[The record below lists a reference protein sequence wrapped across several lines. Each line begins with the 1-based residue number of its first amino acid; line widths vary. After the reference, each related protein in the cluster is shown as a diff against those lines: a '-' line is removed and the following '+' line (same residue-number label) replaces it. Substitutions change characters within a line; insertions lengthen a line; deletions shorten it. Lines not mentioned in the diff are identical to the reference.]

1 MSIATLVVGLGGTG
15 IQALRSL
22 KRLYDDLPKR
32 ERVPVSFL
40 GIDFD
45 RSAVEVRDL
54 NAKLAELEEDE
65 FLYLEPGSIQEA
77 LRNLDRAQ
85 GEQPAWAKVLE
96 WFPDR
101 LKIPVSEVEANG
113 ASQMRV
119 LGRLGFFLHDEAISR
134 SIRRKLHE
142 LGGEVDPLRLSEE
155 KRVILVSSIAG
166 GTGAGMLIDIAYLV
180 RRQLGRPKVFA
191 YLLLPEVFQD
201 VDSGGRIFQNA
212 YACLQE
218 LCNLKDQQIPIQA
231 NYFHLPELD
240 VPIHGE
246 EPFSR
251 LFLCPSEGFCGTDP
265 IKDATARL
273 AESIFGQLQKT
284 IQLKTL
290 SIVSNVASAD
300 PAQDQGRRRSH
311 CFSTAG
317 SQFLQLTPVEGLDAA
332 VFDAVARAMKQP
344 SFLADIYGKEIAAA
358 SRELSEILRGDE
370 IPVASRAQAL
380 EESPEKVDEDRDRA
394 NRNLI
399 RSWRRRIERDAALA
413 RDEICDDLKKQ
424 LNLIEEKLRS
434 RRSEE
439 VDAAV
444 QRLGALGDFLLVDFG
459 ENNYEKKLGLLR
471 NLTSQEPGQDPAGT
485 GKTTLFDRL
494 DRRLRDEI
502 RSHVSTMEQAL
513 DDKPLKRK
521 AFLEDLLEDKSLFH
535 YSFPEKQSD
544 EIKALNE
551 RAQNRSS
558 AKPRRRL
565 WFMPRPK
572 VILGKVLFA
581 RRDLADLRTAL
592 ADSVLRANVEAI
604 LRVRAIKDLN
614 NTLEQRLGKAEEQ
627 LPGEKAWDRVPKAE
641 LAGPTKIDQLA
652 PPLREKVRMLLHKQ
666 LPRLVEEAREIESEK
681 DPEVLRNRLFE
692 LVRIQLRED
701 RELGREQQV
710 LEWDERGVKERL
722 REALVRSRQ
731 RVFERRTPNI
741 LRKGFVLIMV
751 PEGLVWPHG
760 RREEL
765 FKFLIASAS
774 QILDSQAQVVPYK
787 GSRIWIYSEELFN
800 PPDHIRNIEDYYQ
813 AYRSSEFIELYHI
826 DRRFLK
832 LREFRDIRTTTSTF
846 VAVCG
851 NANCAYNITNLP
863 PESRTCPG
871 CHRPIRSRC
880 GNPGCPEHELHKHS
894 RRHDKSCPACQRF
907 NHAAWW
913 TCCEHGEIPEEIPI
927 DKELCPRCIEEHQRD
942 PIAFPKSRISKRP
955 DVRQAVFCPRC
966 EDLHAKDRRHQKF
979 RIPADL
985 LCFYYDGVNGHDS
998 EEFEAIASRH
1008 RLPDNVLCPNCRTLL
1023 IPVHHAVGCGCC
1035 AAEEPQCP
1043 IH

>member
-22 KRLYDDLPKR
+22 KRLYDNLPKD
-32 ERVPVSFL
+32 ERVPASFL

-54 NAKLAELEEDE
+54 DAKLAELAELEEDE

-77 LRNLDRAQ
+77 LRNLDRAH

-101 LKIPVSEVEANG
+101 IKIPVSEVEANG

-142 LGGEVDPLRLSEE
+142 LGGEVDPLRLAED

-180 RRQLGRPKVFA
+180 RRQLGRPKVQA

-231 NYFHLPELD
+231 NYFHLPALD
-240 VPIHGE
+240 VPVHGE

-251 LFLCPSEGFCGTDP
+251 LFLCPSEGFCGTEP
-265 IKDATARL
+265 IREATARL

-284 IQLKTL
+284 IQLRTL
-290 SIVSNVASAD
+290 SIVSNLASAD
-300 PAQDQGRRRSH
+300 PLQDQGRRRSH
-311 CFSTAG
+311 CFSTVG

-332 VFDAVARAMKQP
+332 VFDAAVRAMNQP

-370 IPVASRAQAL
+370 IPAASRAL
-380 EESPEKVDEDRDRA
+380 EEPSEKGDEDRDRA

-399 RSWRRRIERDAALA
+399 RSWRGRIERDAALA
-413 RDEICDDLKKQ
+413 REEICNDLKKQ

-434 RRSEE
+434 RRPEE

-444 QRLGALGDFLLVDFG
+444 QRLGTFVEFLLADFG
-459 ENNYEKKLGLLR
+459 DEKYERKLVSLR
-471 NLTSQEPGQDPAGT
+471 DLTSQESVQDSTDT
-485 GKTTLFDRL
+485 GKNTLFDRL

-502 RSHVSTMEQAL
+502 RSHVSTMEKAL
-513 DDKPLKRK
+513 GDNPIERK
-521 AFLEDLLEDKSLFH
+521 ALFKSLLDDKSLFH
-535 YSFPEKQSD
+535 YPFPEKQSD
-544 EIKALNE
+544 EVKSLRE
-551 RAQNRSS
+551 RAQARSS
-558 AKPRRRL
+558 NKTQRRL
-565 WFMPRPK
+565 FVPQPK
-572 VILGKVLFA
+572 VVKVIFA
-581 RRDLADLRTAL
+581 RKSLDDLRTAL
-592 ADSVLRANVEAI
+592 ADPVLRANIEAI
-604 LRVRAIKDLN
+604 LRVRAVKELRS
-614 NTLEQRLGKAEEQ
+614 TLTQRLAKIEEQ
-627 LPGEKAWDRVPKAE
+627 LPGEKAWDKVPKE
-641 LAGPTKIDQLA
+641 EFAGPTKIDQLA
-652 PPLREKVRMLLHKQ
+652 SPLREKVRELLRNK
-666 LPRLVEEAREIESEK
+666 LPRLIEKARGIEAEK
-681 DPEVLRNRLFE
+681 DPEALRNRLFE

-722 REALVRSRQ
+722 RAALVRSRQ
-731 RVFERRTPNI
+731 RVFERRTPNV

-765 FKFLIASAS
+765 FKFLVASAS
-774 QILDSQAQVVPYK
+774 QILDSQAQVVGYK
-787 GSRIWIYSEELFN
+787 GSRIWIYSEDLFN

-813 AYRSSEFIELYHI
+813 AYRSSGFVELYHI

-851 NANCAYNITNLP
+851 NANCSYNITNLP

-871 CHRPIRSRC
+871 CHSPIRSRC
-880 GNPGCPEHELHKHS
+880 GNAGCPELELHKHP
-894 RRHDKSCPACQRF
+894 RRYDKSCPTCQGF

-927 DKELCPRCIEEHQRD
+927 DKELCPHCIEEHQRD
-942 PIAFPKSRISKRP
+942 PIAFPKSRISQRP

-966 EDLHAKDRRHQKF
+966 VDLHAKDRRHRVF
-979 RIPADL
+979 RIPAGL
-985 LCFYYDGVNGHDS
+985 LCFYYDGVNGHDR
-998 EEFEAIASRH
+998 EKFEAIASRE

-1035 AAEEPQCP
+1035 GAEETQCP